1 MRALG
6 TAAWFA
12 VLSGLVT
19 GWLAIFHAVRAEDV
33 AAAVSLL
40 AAGLVF
46 GLLSLALLRAIKQ

>member
-1 MRALG
+1 MRALS

-12 VLSGLVT
+12 VLSGLIT
-19 GWLAIFHAVRAEDV
+19 GWLAIIHAFGAEDV

-46 GLLSLALLRAIKQ
+46 GLLSLALLRTIKQ

>member
-19 GWLAIFHAVRAEDV
+19 GWLAVFHAVGADDT

-46 GLLSLALLRAIKQ
+46 GLLSLALLRAIKR

>member
-19 GWLAIFHAVRAEDV
+19 GWLAVVHAVGAEDMP
-33 AAAVSLL
+33 AAVSLL

-46 GLLSLALLRAIKQ
+46 GLLSLALLRAVKR